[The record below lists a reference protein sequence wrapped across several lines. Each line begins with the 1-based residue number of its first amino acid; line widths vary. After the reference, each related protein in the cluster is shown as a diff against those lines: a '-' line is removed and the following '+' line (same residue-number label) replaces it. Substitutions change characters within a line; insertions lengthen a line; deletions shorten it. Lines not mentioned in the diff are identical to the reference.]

1 MIIGT
6 TPTHYFDVDFD
17 TSAIKKI
24 EIVYAQDNEILV
36 TKTEEDCEI
45 NGKRISWEL
54 TQEET
59 LKFDHEK
66 RVEVQ
71 FAALTT
77 NKKTLRS
84 YVKRIPAYKCLSKK
98 VLV

>member
-17 TSAIKKI
+17 TSEIKTI
-24 EIVYAQDNEILV
+24 DIAYAQDDEVLV
-36 TKTEEDCEI
+36 TKTEEDCKI

-66 RVEVQ
+66 KVQVQ

-77 NKKTLRS
+77 NKKILRS
-84 YVKRIPAYKCLSKK
+84 YIKLIPAYKCLNKR